1 MKGYVIGQTKLIYDA
16 YTRPLNSHGATVRL
30 TVSAVISR
38 SHGGDLISHDL
49 LSVSTK
55 DLPINTTGGLI

>member
-1 MKGYVIGQTKLIYDA
+1 MRVNLICDW
-16 YTRPLNSHGATVRL
+16 TIRVTFCRPLNSHGATVRL

-38 SHGGDLISHDL
+38 SHGGGLISHDL

-55 DLPINTTGGLI
+55 ELPILTRQEV